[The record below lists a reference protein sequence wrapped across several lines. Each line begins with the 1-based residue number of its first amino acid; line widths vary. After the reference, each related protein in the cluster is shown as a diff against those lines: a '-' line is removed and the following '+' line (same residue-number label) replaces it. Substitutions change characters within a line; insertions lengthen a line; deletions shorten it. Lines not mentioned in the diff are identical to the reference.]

1 MSYLDIFFGII
12 IAWGAYSG
20 FSKGLIKELAS
31 IVGVIAGIFLV
42 KNYYQYLDLKL
53 KPIFES
59 DTILISFFLAILILF
74 ITIILS
80 NIIAKLLT
88 KVLKI
93 IALGLLNRIIGSFFG
108 MIKTVLFLCVFVFI
122 FSNLNKVIEITEREQ
137 LNQSFFY
144 SKIEKINNIIIEGN
158 YWENGNEE

>member
-1 MSYLDIFFGII
+1 MGYLDLFFSLI

-20 FSKGLIKELAS
+20 FSKGVLKELAS
-31 IVGVIAGIFLV
+31 IIGVVVGIFLV

-59 DTILISFFLAILILF
+59 DTILISFLSALLIFL

-80 NIIAKLLT
+80 KIIAKLLT

-108 MIKTVLFLCVFVFI
+108 MIKIVLLLCIMVFM
-122 FSNLNKVIEITEREQ
+122 FSKLNKVIEIAEREQ
-137 LNQSFFY
+137 LNESFFY
-144 SKIEKINNIIIEGN
+144 TKIEKINSFILDIN
-158 YWENGNEE
+158 YDKNGNEE

>member
-1 MSYLDIFFGII
+1 MGYLDLFFSLI

-20 FSKGLIKELAS
+20 FSKGVLKELAS
-31 IVGVIAGIFLV
+31 IIGVVVGIFLV

-59 DTILISFFLAILILF
+59 DTILISFLSALLIFL

-80 NIIAKLLT
+80 KIIAKLLT

-108 MIKTVLFLCVFVFI
+108 MIKTVLLLCIMVFI
-122 FSNLNKVIEITEREQ
+122 FSNLNKVIEIAEREQ
-137 LNQSFFY
+137 LNESFFY
-144 SKIEKINNIIIEGN
+144 TKIEKINGFILEIN
-158 YWENGNEE
+158 YDKNGNEE

>member
-1 MSYLDIFFGII
+1 MNYLDIFFGII

-59 DTILISFFLAILILF
+59 DTILISFFSAILILF

>member
-59 DTILISFFLAILILF
+59 DTILISFFSAILILF

>member
-1 MSYLDIFFGII
+1 MSYLDLFFGLI

-31 IVGVIAGIFLV
+31 IVGVISGIFLV
-42 KNYYQYLDLKL
+42 KNYYQYLNLKL

-59 DTILISFFLAILILF
+59 DAILISFLSVILILL
-74 ITIILS
+74 ISIIMSKL
-80 NIIAKLLT
+80 IAKLLT

-93 IALGLLNRIIGSFFG
+93 IALDLLNRIIGSFFG
-108 MIKTVLFLCVFVFI
+108 MIKTVLFLCIFVFI
-122 FSNLNKVIEITEREQ
+122 FSNLNNVIEITEREQ

-144 SKIEKINNIIIEGN
+144 SKIEKINNVIIENN
-158 YWENGNEE
+158 YRENGNEE

>member
-59 DTILISFFLAILILF
+59 DTILISFFSVILILF